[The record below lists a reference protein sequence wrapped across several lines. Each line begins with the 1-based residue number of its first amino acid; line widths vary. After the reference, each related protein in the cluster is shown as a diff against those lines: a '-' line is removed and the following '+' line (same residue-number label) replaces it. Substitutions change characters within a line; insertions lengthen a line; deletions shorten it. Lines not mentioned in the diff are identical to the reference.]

1 LISRSRRVILSAT
14 RRKYATAVSGDRVSV
29 QGSRMEEVPHDC
41 PGADSAQAG
50 RGASCQ
56 GCPNQ
61 RLCASGAG
69 AAADPAI
76 EEIKEKMKTVKHKI
90 LVLSGK
96 GGVGKSTFSAHLAHG
111 LAEDENTQVALLDID
126 ICGPSIPKIMGLEG
140 EQVHQSGSGWS
151 PVVSIHPRPSLRG
164 GVYMADSGG
173 QSTGDCL
180 SVNST
185 QTQDIGKCLALWF
198 EVKCLLHH
206 PFQFL
211 EDNLGVMSVG
221 FLLSSPDDAVIWRGP
236 KKNGMIK
243 QFLRDVD
250 WGEVDYLIV
259 DTPPGTS
266 DEHLSVVQYLAA
278 AHIDGAVVITTP
290 QEVSLQD
297 VRKEVSFCHKVKLPV
312 IGVVENMSGFICP
325 KCQKESQIFPPT
337 TGGAEAMCQDL
348 KIPLLGKVPLDPRI
362 GKSCDKGQSFLVEA
376 PDSPATVAYR
386 SIIQRIQEFCSQR
399 LPEGENLV
407 GS

>member
-1 LISRSRRVILSAT
+1 
-14 RRKYATAVSGDRVSV
+14 
-29 QGSRMEEVPHDC
+29 MEEVPHDC

-69 AAADPAI
+69 ATPDPAI

-111 LAEDENTQVALLDID
+111 LAEDENTQV
-126 ICGPSIPKIMGLEG
+126 
-140 EQVHQSGSGWS
+140 HQSGSGWS
-151 PVVSIHPRPSLRG
+151 PV
-164 GVYMADSGG
+164 YM
-173 QSTGDCL
+173 
-180 SVNST
+180 
-185 QTQDIGKCLALWF
+185 
-198 EVKCLLHH
+198 
-206 PFQFL
+206 

-278 AHIDGAVVITTP
+278 AHIDGAVIITTP

-297 VRKEVSFCHKVKLPV
+297 VRKEINFCRKVKLPI

-325 KCQKESQIFPPT
+325 KCKKESQIFPPT
-337 TGGAEAMCQDL
+337 TGGAELMCKDL
-348 KIPLLGKVPLDPRI
+348 EVPLLGRVPLDPLI
-362 GKSCDKGQSFLVEA
+362 GKNCDKGQSFLIDA
-376 PDSPATVAYR
+376 PDSPATLAYR
-386 SIIQRIQEFCSQR
+386 SIIQKIQEFCNLRQS
-399 LPEGENLV
+399 EEENLI
-407 GS
+407 SS

>member
-1 LISRSRRVILSAT
+1 
-14 RRKYATAVSGDRVSV
+14 
-29 QGSRMEEVPHDC
+29 MEEVPHDC

-69 AAADPAI
+69 ATPDPAI

-111 LAEDENTQVALLDID
+111 LAEDENTQIALLDID

-140 EQVHQSGSGWS
+140 EQ
-151 PVVSIHPRPSLRG
+151 
-164 GVYMADSGG
+164 YM
-173 QSTGDCL
+173 
-180 SVNST
+180 
-185 QTQDIGKCLALWF
+185 
-198 EVKCLLHH
+198 
-206 PFQFL
+206 

-266 DEHLSVVQYLAA
+266 DEHLSVIQYLAA
-278 AHIDGAVVITTP
+278 AHIDGAVIITTP

-297 VRKEVSFCHKVKLPV
+297 VRKEINFCQKVKLPI

-325 KCQKESQIFPPT
+325 KCKKESQIFPPT
-337 TGGAEAMCQDL
+337 TGGAELMCKDL
-348 KIPLLGKVPLDPRI
+348 EVPLLGRVPLDPLI
-362 GKSCDKGQSFLVEA
+362 GKNCDKGQSFLIDA
-376 PDSPATVAYR
+376 PDSPATLAYR
-386 SIIQRIQEFCSQR
+386 SIIQKIQEFCNLRQS
-399 LPEGENLV
+399 EEENLI
-407 GS
+407 SS

>member
-1 LISRSRRVILSAT
+1 
-14 RRKYATAVSGDRVSV
+14 
-29 QGSRMEEVPHDC
+29 MEEVPHDC

-69 AAADPAI
+69 ATPDPAI

-96 GGVGKSTFSAHLAHG
+96 GGVGKSTFSAHLARG
-111 LAEDENTQVALLDID
+111 LAEDENT
-126 ICGPSIPKIMGLEG
+126 
-140 EQVHQSGSGWS
+140 QVHQSGSGWS
-151 PVVSIHPRPSLRG
+151 PVYV
-164 GVYMADSGG
+164 
-173 QSTGDCL
+173 
-180 SVNST
+180 
-185 QTQDIGKCLALWF
+185 
-198 EVKCLLHH
+198 
-206 PFQFL
+206 

-278 AHIDGAVVITTP
+278 AHIDGAVIITTP

-297 VRKEVSFCHKVKLPV
+297 VRKEINFCRKVKLPI

-325 KCQKESQIFPPT
+325 KCKKESQIFPPT
-337 TGGAEAMCQDL
+337 TGGAELMCQDL
-348 KIPLLGKVPLDPRI
+348 EVPLLGRVPLDPLI
-362 GKSCDKGQSFLVEA
+362 GKNCDKGHSFFIDT
-376 PDSPATVAYR
+376 PDSPATLAYR
-386 SIIQRIQEFCSQR
+386 SIIQRIQEFCNLHQSK
-399 LPEGENLV
+399 EENLI
-407 GS
+407 SS

>member
-1 LISRSRRVILSAT
+1 
-14 RRKYATAVSGDRVSV
+14 
-29 QGSRMEEVPHDC
+29 MEEVPHDC

-69 AAADPAI
+69 ATPDPAI

-111 LAEDENTQVALLDID
+111 LAEDENTQYV
-126 ICGPSIPKIMGLEG
+126 
-140 EQVHQSGSGWS
+140 
-151 PVVSIHPRPSLRG
+151 
-164 GVYMADSGG
+164 
-173 QSTGDCL
+173 
-180 SVNST
+180 
-185 QTQDIGKCLALWF
+185 
-198 EVKCLLHH
+198 
-206 PFQFL
+206 

-266 DEHLSVVQYLAA
+266 DEHLSVVQYLTA
-278 AHIDGAVVITTP
+278 AHIDGAVIITTP
-290 QEVSLQD
+290 QES
-297 VRKEVSFCHKVKLPV
+297 KSSV
-312 IGVVENMSGFICP
+312 ISIS
-325 KCQKESQIFPPT
+325 QKKRTSS
-337 TGGAEAMCQDL
+337 
-348 KIPLLGKVPLDPRI
+348 VP
-362 GKSCDKGQSFLVEA
+362 
-376 PDSPATVAYR
+376 
-386 SIIQRIQEFCSQR
+386 
-399 LPEGENLV
+399 
-407 GS
+407 